1 MEIPICLFVVPCT
14 ASSFGWY
21 IKGNMDFPIINIS
34 PSIVYQPE
42 MREEK
47 RGRVNIGNLVLH
59 ILCTVICLSRCRP
72 CSLVTVVRMPDVCQG
87 LTRHG

>member
-1 MEIPICLFVVPCT
+1 MEIPIYLFVVPCT

-42 MREEK
+42 MRGEK
-47 RGRVNIGNLVLH
+47 EVA
-59 ILCTVICLSRCRP
+59 
-72 CSLVTVVRMPDVCQG
+72 
-87 LTRHG
+87 